1 MKEIYDLYKDS
12 LKGHKKETI
21 EKYDQQIDE
30 IAARFAP
37 EEWFL
42 VNNGYGGIEYVDG
55 TDICHLPFI
64 KNVGFYPTR
73 KNKDIPTYGEL
84 KALSFYI
91 RNKDI
96 LEKLGDILISKQQMI
111 STSASSDLAGSET
124 TLAKLLISEEK
135 PEKAIQ
141 KIK

>member
-1 MKEIYDLYKDS
+1 MKDIYDLYKDS

-30 IAARFAP
+30 IAASFAP

>member
-1 MKEIYDLYKDS
+1 MKDIYDLYKDS

-30 IAARFAP
+30 IAASFAP

-135 PEKAIQ
+135 SEKAIQ

>member
-1 MKEIYDLYKDS
+1 MKDIYDLYKDS

>member
-1 MKEIYDLYKDS
+1 MKDIYDLYKDS

-124 TLAKLLISEEK
+124 TFAKLLISEEK

>member
-1 MKEIYDLYKDS
+1 MKDIYDLYKDS

-73 KNKDIPTYGEL
+73 KNKNIPTYGEL

-91 RNKDI
+91 CNKDI